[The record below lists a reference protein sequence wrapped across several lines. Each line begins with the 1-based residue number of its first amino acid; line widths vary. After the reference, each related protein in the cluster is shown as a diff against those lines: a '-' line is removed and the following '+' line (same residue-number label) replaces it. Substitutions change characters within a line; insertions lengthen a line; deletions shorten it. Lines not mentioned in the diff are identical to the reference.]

1 MTTARRV
8 LLHCNAGADD
18 GMGHLMR
25 VIAIAREASERGWTT
40 SIAGDIDDA
49 AMSIVERFLPGS
61 AALRLDPSDQTGLR
75 DAARGADVVHLDT
88 YRSIPDLSGIGA
100 LISNM
105 QDGPYGA
112 RAADLAIDANLGS
125 ERSFVT
131 PDLARA
137 HLAGIDA
144 VVIRDQVR
152 RQRDAP
158 RPDNATPRVL
168 VVMGGTDP
176 RGLTGRIVTALDQV
190 DGPIEVTVVDPRGR
204 AEVTAAAQTSRHGI
218 RVVGFVDD
226 LPALARQHDL
236 AVTAAGTSVWDF
248 ACMGLPMA
256 LVCAVDNQRA
266 GYREVV
272 GAGLAAGLGEPPHDD
287 LDERIR
293 SLAALL
299 GSRPALA
306 EQGARLAATVDG
318 LGAWRVVAA
327 WEQLLRTTR
336 NTTPPGA
343 SRLDDLPLRARPA
356 RQDDARMLLE
366 WRNDPITRRNSRD
379 GSLVDAPGHAVW
391 LARSLA
397 DDDRRLLVVEEGG
410 VPVATC
416 RWDRLSATDWE
427 VSITVAPD
435 ARGRGGAGRALAAA
449 EHALIVPAPVRMI
462 AVVHRDNTASQRVF
476 ERAGYL
482 PQHPADES
490 GFLTLARWRL
500 GPPD

>member
-8 LLHCNAGADD
+8 LLHCNAGVDE

-25 VIAIAREASERGWTT
+25 VLAIARTASERGWTT
-40 SIAGDIDDA
+40 SIVGDIDDA
-49 AMSIVERFLPGS
+49 ATSIVERLLPGS
-61 AALRLDPSDQTGLR
+61 TPRRLDPSDQTGLL
-75 DAARGADVVHLDT
+75 DAARDADVVHLDT
-88 YRSIPDLSGIGA
+88 YRSIPDLSDIDA
-100 LISNM
+100 VISNM

-112 RAADLAIDANLGS
+112 RPADLAIDANLGS
-125 ERSFVT
+125 ESSFVA
-131 PDLARA
+131 PELAGA

-158 RPDNATPRVL
+158 KPENATPRVL

-176 RGLTGRIVTALDQV
+176 LGLTERIVAALDGV
-190 DGPIEVTVVDPRGR
+190 PGPIEVTVVDPRGSS
-204 AEVTAAAQTSRHGI
+204 EVEAAARTSRHGI

-226 LPALARQHDL
+226 LPALAREHDL

-256 LVCAVDNQRA
+256 LVCAVDNQRS

-272 GAGLAAGLGEPPHDD
+272 GAGLATGLGEPPHDD

-293 SLAALL
+293 SLGALL
-299 GSRPALA
+299 GSRRALA
-306 EQGARLAATVDG
+306 EQGARLAETVDG
-318 LGAWRVVAA
+318 LGAWRIVAA
-327 WEQLLRTTR
+327 WEQLLRTSRITA
-336 NTTPPGA
+336 PGGA
-343 SRLDDLPLRARPA
+343 SRLDHPPLQARPA

-366 WRNDPITRRNSRD
+366 WRNDPVTRRNSRD
-379 GSLVDAPGHAVW
+379 RSLVDADGHGAW

-416 RWDRLSATDWE
+416 RWDRISTTDWE

-435 ARGRGGAGRALAAA
+435 ARGRGVAGRALAAA
-449 EHALIVPAPVRMI
+449 EHALVVPAPVRMV
-462 AVVHRDNTASQRVF
+462 AVIHRDNTASQRVF

-490 GFLTLARWRL
+490 GFLALSRWRL
-500 GPPD
+500 G